1 MVLQIIVGEISIS
14 FGNDSVPCCK
24 NLQVSF
30 DELNMKDDFFIPVG
44 HMTPKHVYSAYNKF
58 KRRMK
63 LK

>member
-1 MVLQIIVGEISIS
+1 MVGELAIS
-14 FGNDSVPCCK
+14 FGNDSLPCYK

-30 DELNMKDDFFIPVG
+30 DELDMKVDFFIPSEYN
-44 HMTPKHVYSAYNKF
+44 TQKQIYSAYNKF